1 MEFTHDSIQRN
12 KLSKNV
18 QFGSVTEILMVGFF
32 YEILIACNVN
42 QQDIHNSI
50 ADYMKHEIHIN
61 ISCHSISPMIVQIM
75 GDVQINILQKPVA
88 SYLKHTF

>member
-32 YEILIACNVN
+32 NEILIDCNVK

-50 ADYMKHEIHIN
+50 ADYMKHEMHIN
-61 ISCHSISPMIVQIM
+61 ISCNSISHMIERCTNNHSSKACCI
-75 GDVQINILQKPVA
+75 IFETYIL
-88 SYLKHTF
+88 T